1 MYKTNV
7 SAKKIDNILK
17 DMDDQKLV
25 VSEIK
30 QEYEWQFIHV
40 KKLFESIFKDNS
52 LCAICF
58 LKLSWEVTPRN

>member
-1 MYKTNV
+1 MSKTNV

-40 KKLFESIFKDNS
+40 KKLFESMFKDNS
-52 LCAICF
+52 LRAICF
-58 LKLSWEVTPRN
+58 LKSSWEVAPRN

>member
-1 MYKTNV
+1 MSKTTV

-17 DMDDQKLV
+17 DMNDKKLV
-25 VSEIK
+25 VSEVK
-30 QEYEWQFIHV
+30 QGYEWQFIHV

-58 LKLSWEVTPRN
+58 LKSSWEVAPRN

>member
-7 SAKKIDNILK
+7 SAKKIDNLIK

-25 VSEIK
+25 VSEVK
-30 QEYEWQFIHV
+30 QEHEWQFIHV
-40 KKLFESIFKDNS
+40 NKRFESIFKGNS

-58 LKLSWEVTPRN
+58 SKLSWEIAPRN

>member
-25 VSEIK
+25 VSEVK

-40 KKLFESIFKDNS
+40 KKLFESIFKANS

>member
-1 MYKTNV
+1 MSKTNV

-25 VSEIK
+25 VSEVK

-40 KKLFESIFKDNS
+40 KKLFESIFKANS

>member
-1 MYKTNV
+1 MSKTNV

-17 DMDDQKLV
+17 DMNDKKLV
-25 VSEIK
+25 VSEVK
-30 QEYEWQFIHV
+30 QGYEWQFIHV
-40 KKLFESIFKDNS
+40 KKLFESIFKANS